1 MPPKGVQANS
11 GGFKYIGCSLLRL
24 RLTSLVKSSAS
35 TFPIGPNASQARFGN
50 LPWMDLL
57 HLIAFGH
64 VGVHEADMQAERR
77 SITVDIEHR
86 LGKGPRRFLRQIVP
100 DAAFDKPVRIF
111 AREFFGIRTGL
122 RMRRTIGIT
131 FKSNGG
137 HSDDGSFGKPLFQ
150 LVIFRLAFS

>member
-64 VGVHEADMQAERR
+64 VGVHEADSRPSADQ
-77 SITVDIEHR
+77 
-86 LGKGPRRFLRQIVP
+86 
-100 DAAFDKPVRIF
+100 
-111 AREFFGIRTGL
+111 
-122 RMRRTIGIT
+122 
-131 FKSNGG
+131 
-137 HSDDGSFGKPLFQ
+137 
-150 LVIFRLAFS
+150 